1 MAILFLRSVR
11 RQHFSKTAAIFLSAV
26 IASAVL
32 GLIAIP
38 ASADNV
44 TVVGRP
50 TVEIVNAGFAA
61 PVPNDVTVGAVAG
74 QNWPEAIA
82 IPIGF
87 EAEGIELGKGHEF

>member
-11 RQHFSKTAAIFLSAV
+11 RQHFSKTAVIFLSAV

-38 ASADNV
+38 ASAEN
-44 TVVGRP
+44 
-50 TVEIVNAGFAA
+50 
-61 PVPNDVTVGAVAG
+61 VTVGAVAE

-82 IPIGF
+82 IPTGF
-87 EAEGIELGKGHEF
+87 EAEGIELGKGHE

>member
-11 RQHFSKTAAIFLSAV
+11 RQHFSKTAVIFLSAV

-38 ASADNV
+38 ASAEN
-44 TVVGRP
+44 
-50 TVEIVNAGFAA
+50 
-61 PVPNDVTVGAVAG
+61 VTVGAVAG

-82 IPIGF
+82 LP
-87 EAEGIELGKGHEF
+87 